1 MPNLKNRVKNAVVK
15 AAGSSFWKIF
25 VLTSSNILNSAA
37 TDLTSVASGDLII
50 EQVIL
55 ATASTGL
62 AAGTNF
68 EISVNGETYGIDKP
82 IVEAVSNL
90 GASAQRQYPSGVAA
104 ETTNDN
110 QITVTCAVPI
120 VLQAGDKLQ
129 YGSSGADC
137 TGAGTI
143 LVALKFVRVSENANI
158 NSAVWWFLGW
168 LII

>member
-1 MPNLKNRVKNAVVK
+1 MNLKNRIKNSVVK
-15 AAGSSFWKIF
+15 AAGSSFWKTFI
-25 VLTSSNILNSAA
+25 LTSSNILNSAA
-37 TDLTSVASGDLII
+37 TDLTSVASGDLVI
-50 EQVIL
+50 EQVVL
-55 ATASTGL
+55 ATDATGL

-90 GASAQRQYPSGVAA
+90 AGSAQRQYPSQVAG

-120 VLQAGDKLQ
+120 VIQAGDKLQ

-137 TGAGTI
+137 TGAGKV
-143 LVALKFVRVSENANI
+143 LVALKFVRVSEGADI
-158 NSAVWWFLGW
+158 QSAV
-168 LII
+168 

>member
-1 MPNLKNRVKNAVVK
+1 MPNLQSRIKKAVVK
-15 AAGSSFWKIF
+15 AAGSSFWKTFI
-25 VLTSSNILNSAA
+25 LTSSNVLNSAA
-37 TDLTSVASGDLII
+37 TDLTSVASGDLVI

-55 ATASTGL
+55 VTDATGL
-62 AAGTNF
+62 AGGTNF

-90 GASAQRQYPSGVAA
+90 GASAQRQYPSAVAA

-129 YGSSGADC
+129 YGSSGANC
-137 TGAGTI
+137 TGAGKI
-143 LVALKFVRVSENANI
+143 MVALKFTRVSEGADI
-158 NSAVWWFLGW
+158 QSVV
-168 LII
+168 